1 MLPRCKGGGE
11 WGESARPAPA
21 QKYRGGYICHHLQK
35 CAALWRYIG
44 DTRRKAAVLLE
55 FSQACYLTT

>member
-1 MLPRCKGGGE
+1 MLPRCKGGVSG
-11 WGESARPAPA
+11 GKA
-21 QKYRGGYICHHLQK
+21 QDLPPRRNTGGGYICHHLQK

-55 FSQACYLTT
+55 FSQARYLTT